1 MDADKIGRWLQIL
14 GIAALVASLVFVG
27 LELRQ
32 SHEIAIA
39 DIYQQRSAMLIE
51 VHAIRLSSDL
61 LHETISKAH
70 AGEPL
75 TDVEKSLLTT
85 HFLPMFSYWENNH
98 FQYQMGLMP
107 EEQWN
112 ASRNTIR
119 NYIRRPGFLEW
130 WQRER
135 LQVRKSF
142 ADAVD
147 EVIEEQDA
155 KQ

>member
-1 MDADKIGRWLQIL
+1 MAGLI
-14 GIAALVASLVFVG
+14 ASLVFVG

-32 SHEIAIA
+32 SREIAIA

-61 LHETISKAH
+61 LHDTISKVT
-70 AGEPL
+70 AGESL
-75 TDVEKSLLTT
+75 TDAEQGLLTT
-85 HFLPMFSYWENNH
+85 AFLPMFSYWENNH

-112 ASRNTIR
+112 ASRNAMR
-119 NYIRRPGFLEW
+119 NYIGRAGFLEW
-130 WQRER
+130 WQGER
-135 LQVRKSF
+135 LRVRKSF

-147 EVIEEQDA
+147 EVIEEQIA
-155 KQ
+155 KQK

>member
-1 MDADKIGRWLQIL
+1 MAAERLARGLQIFGMAGL
-14 GIAALVASLVFVG
+14 IASLVFVG

-32 SHEIAIA
+32 SRVIAVA
-39 DIYQQRSAMLIE
+39 DIYQQRSAMLID
-51 VHAIRLSSDL
+51 VHAIRLSSDV
-61 LHETISKAH
+61 LHETISKAR

-75 TDVEKSLLTT
+75 SDAEKSLLTT
-85 HFLPMFSYWENNH
+85 NFLPMFSYWENNH

-112 ASRNTIR
+112 ASRNTIG
-119 NYIRRPGFLEW
+119 NYIKRPGFLEW

-147 EVIEEQDA
+147 EIIEEQNL
-155 KQ
+155 KH